1 MDIAMT
7 GTMGKNATVKN
18 IIFAILVVILLIYTI
33 FPLYWLFLAS
43 LKTRVDL
50 FTIPPKFFFE
60 PTIEHFKKI
69 FIYTSL
75 ETGEQQQTRYLFWL
89 LNSVLTAGIG
99 TLLAVTLGTMAGYI
113 NSRMEYRGKKDF
125 MFFVLSTRMLPPV
138 AVIVPL
144 YIVFAKLHLADTR
157 LGMILLYTMIGLGL
171 ATWIMKGFF
180 DNIPQE
186 VEEAAFVNGYTRFQ
200 VFIKVLVP
208 MVKGGI
214 AATAGFCFIFAW
226 NEFTFASIIATRHAM
241 TLPPRIVAFMG
252 SSGFEWGIVAASGF
266 ILIIPIFILF
276 ILIRKYILMG
286 MTFGVLGRK

>member
-1 MDIAMT
+1 MDLTMA

-18 IIFAILVVILLIYTI
+18 IIYAILVVALLVYTI

-50 FTIPPKFFFE
+50 FTIPPKFVFE
-60 PTIEHFKKI
+60 PTFDHFKKI
-69 FIYTSL
+69 FIYTSV

-99 TLLAVTLGTMAGYI
+99 TMLAVTLGTMAGYI

-125 MFFVLSTRMLPPV
+125 MFFVLSTRMLPPI
-138 AVIVPL
+138 AIIVPL

-214 AATAGFCFIFAW
+214 SATAGFCFIFAW

-241 TLPPRIVAFMG
+241 TLPPRIVSFMG

-266 ILIIPIFILF
+266 ILIIPIFVLF
-276 ILIRKYILMG
+276 ILIRKYLLMG

>member
-1 MDIAMT
+1 MT

-18 IIFAILVVILLIYTI
+18 IIFAILVVALLFYTI

-50 FTIPPKFFFE
+50 FTIPPKFIFE
-60 PTIEHFKKI
+60 PTFEHFKKI

-75 ETGEQQQTRYLFWL
+75 ETNEQEQTRYLFWL
-89 LNSVLTAGIG
+89 MNSVLTAGIG

-180 DNIPQE
+180 DNIPKE

-214 AATAGFCFIFAW
+214 SATAGFCFIFAW
-226 NEFTFASIIATRHAM
+226 NEFTFASIVATRHAM
-241 TLPPRIVAFMG
+241 TLPPRIVSFIG

>member
-1 MDIAMT
+1 MP
-7 GTMGKNATVKN
+7 GTMGKNATVQN
-18 IIFAILVVILLIYTI
+18 VIFAILVVALLIYTI

-50 FTIPPKFFFE
+50 FTIPPKFIFE
-60 PTIEHFKKI
+60 PTFDHFKKI
-69 FIYTSL
+69 FIYTSV
-75 ETGEQQQTRYLFWL
+75 ETNEQEQTRYLFWL
-89 LNSVLTAGIG
+89 LNSILTAGIG

-180 DNIPQE
+180 DNIPKE

-214 AATAGFCFIFAW
+214 SATAGFCFIFAW

-241 TLPPRIVAFMG
+241 TLPPRIVSFMG

>member
-1 MDIAMT
+1 MDITMP

-18 IIFAILVVILLIYTI
+18 IIFAILVVALLFYTI

-50 FTIPPKFFFE
+50 FTIPPKFVFE
-60 PTIEHFKKI
+60 PTFDHFKKI

-75 ETGEQQQTRYLFWL
+75 ETQEQQQTRYLFWL
-89 LNSVLTAGIG
+89 LNSILTAGIG

-138 AVIVPL
+138 AIIVPL

-186 VEEAAFVNGYTRFQ
+186 VEEAAFVNGYSRFQ

-214 AATAGFCFIFAW
+214 SATAGFCFIFAW

-241 TLPPRIVAFMG
+241 TLPPRIVSFMG

>member
-1 MDIAMT
+1 
-7 GTMGKNATVKN
+7 MGKNATVKN
-18 IIFAILVVILLIYTI
+18 IIYTILVVVVLIYTL

-50 FTIPPKFFFE
+50 FTIPPKFVFE
-60 PTIEHFKKI
+60 PTFDHFKKI

-75 ETGEQQQTRYLFWL
+75 ETGEQQPTRYLFWL

-113 NSRMEYRGKKDF
+113 
-125 MFFVLSTRMLPPV
+125 
-138 AVIVPL
+138 
-144 YIVFAKLHLADTR
+144 
-157 LGMILLYTMIGLGL
+157 
-171 ATWIMKGFF
+171 
-180 DNIPQE
+180 IPQE

-266 ILIIPIFILF
+266 ILITPIFILF
-276 ILIRKYILMG
+276 ILIRKYLLMG

>member
-1 MDIAMT
+1 MDIPRA

-18 IIFAILVVILLIYTI
+18 IIYAILVVALLFYTI

-50 FTIPPKFFFE
+50 FTIPPKFVFE
-60 PTIEHFKKI
+60 PTFDHFKKI
-69 FIYTSL
+69 FIYTSV

-180 DNIPQE
+180 DNIPKE

-214 AATAGFCFIFAW
+214 AVATAGLSIL
-226 NEFTFASIIATRHAM
+226 ASSLADRY
-241 TLPPRIVAFMG
+241 L
-252 SSGFEWGIVAASGF
+252 SSKTPCEDA
-266 ILIIPIFILF
+266 LEE
-276 ILIRKYILMG
+276 IRKRD
-286 MTFGVLGRK
+286 RKAD